1 MESVIF
7 NSSGR
12 LAEQFEEIEDLKEDI
27 KHASAMITGK
37 ERMLAGLR
45 NRRAVQTDL
54 QGKISQANIRLAEL
68 KAKMKAATKG
78 AIAMKTDLSAK
89 EI

>member
-1 MESVIF
+1 
-7 NSSGR
+7 
-12 LAEQFEEIEDLKEDI
+12 
-27 KHASAMITGK
+27 
-37 ERMLAGLR
+37 MLAGLR